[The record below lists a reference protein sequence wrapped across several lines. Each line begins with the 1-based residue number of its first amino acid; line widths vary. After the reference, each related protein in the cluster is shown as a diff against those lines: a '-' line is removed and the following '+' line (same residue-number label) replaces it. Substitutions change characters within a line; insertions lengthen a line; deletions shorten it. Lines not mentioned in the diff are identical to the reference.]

1 MEGGAAVI
9 GFANWEDRPALA
21 KLWQVCFEEERRYA
35 NFFFNNAFCPENCLV
50 YRVGGQPAAMLHL
63 LPASMVCGGKA
74 VRIHYVFACATAPEH
89 RSHGYMSA
97 LLAYAALVG
106 AQREEQFSAI
116 LPANPSLYA
125 YYAKSG
131 YQTFFERDEYLLRA
145 EQLREQAAEVEG
157 RKYLPAE
164 VLNRI
169 RNTLLQNWEGAVLW
183 DDRAFWFASED
194 NRAYGG
200 RLVCTHGPAY
210 AICRYAGEGLC
221 EVTELMCTTEHLPK
235 LFGAMLQEMP
245 ASNYRIR
252 LPKGSGLLEM
262 AGLSSLSAPEP
273 VFCGMLRPLDGASM
287 DQLQVGEKK
296 PYLGLGKD

>member
-1 MEGGAAVI
+1 
-9 GFANWEDRPALA
+9 
-21 KLWQVCFEEERRYA
+21 
-35 NFFFNNAFCPENCLV
+35 
-50 YRVGGQPAAMLHL
+50 
-63 LPASMVCGGKA
+63 
-74 VRIHYVFACATAPEH
+74 
-89 RSHGYMSA
+89 MSA

>member
-1 MEGGAAVI
+1 MPLRVFPCAPIFTDTNHIRLFLRHQNPFGTTYRTCVFPVSYTHLAAGDLPTLESLKI
-9 GFANWEDRPALA
+9 PKALA
-21 KLWQVCFEEERRYA
+21 
-35 NFFFNNAFCPENCLV
+35 NFSFGQGALTATPVQIAGMVNACL
-50 YRVGGQPAAMLHL
+50 
-63 LPASMVCGGKA
+63 
-74 VRIHYVFACATAPEH
+74 
-89 RSHGYMSA
+89 
-97 LLAYAALVG
+97 
-106 AQREEQFSAI
+106 
-116 LPANPSLYA
+116 LYT
-125 YYAKSG
+125 S
-131 YQTFFERDEYLLRA
+131 
-145 EQLREQAAEVEG
+145 
-157 RKYLPAE
+157 
-164 VLNRI
+164 
-169 RNTLLQNWEGAVLW
+169 LW

-200 RLVCTHGPAY
+200 RLVCTHGPAD

-235 LFGAMLQEMP
+235 LFGAMLQAMP